1 MKLTEMY
8 PSNWLGQADVPSPI
22 VVTIK
27 EIKREAVKGQ
37 RGTEVKTIA
46 TFTSNV
52 KPWIVNKGNAKR
64 LVALFGDDSDGWIG
78 KSIEI
83 YTDPTVE
90 FGGEITGGLRLRAP
104 TVNPFAGSPAPAT
117 SHNGTGMTGRWDLSD
132 GVKGYPNLSADDVRK
147 TILDSGRPA
156 SQWKAKPAGAP
167 RELAKPVDQLGIV
180 TELQPTGYGT
190 DDIPF

>member
-8 PSNWLGQADVPSPI
+8 PSNWLGQADVPNPI

-27 EIKREAVKGQ
+27 EIKREAIKGQ

-46 TFTSNV
+46 TFTTNV

-64 LVALFGDDSDGWIG
+64 LLALFGDGSENWIG

-83 YTDPTVE
+83 YTDPMVE
-90 FGGEITGGLRLRAP
+90 FAGEIVGGLRLRTP
-104 TVNPFAGSPAPAT
+104 STNPLTGSAPAT
-117 SHNGTGMTGRWDLSD
+117 SHNGNGFVGRWDLSD
-132 GVKGYPNLSADDVRK
+132 GTKDGTIENLTAEDVRK

-156 SQWKAKPAGAP
+156 SAWKAKPAGAP
-167 RELAKPVDQLGIV
+167 REQAKTVDQLGICTALPPV
-180 TELQPTGYGT
+180 E
-190 DDIPF
+190 DVIPF